1 MQTEL
6 AKRLGIEF
14 PIFAFTHCRDVVV
27 AVSKAGGFGVL
38 GAVGFTP
45 EQLETELTWIDEH
58 IGDLPYGVDI
68 VIPGKYEGMG
78 EGDAEKLEQE
88 LKDLIPE
95 QHRTFV
101 EEILDDHG
109 VPDIPDEDK
118 MQELLGWTEA
128 TAGPQVQVALSHP
141 KVKLLA
147 NALGTPP
154 PDVIDEIHES
164 GRLVAA
170 LCGTASQA
178 TRHANAGVDI
188 VIAQGTEGGGHTGDV
203 PTSLL
208 LPQVVAAVG
217 GVGIEVFLGKAHLV
231 QVFAGRAVHHDG
243 VGRRQVVGGDVVAEH
258 CQRTHAAQ
266 RAFAG
271 QGAFPVRRAT
281 DVGALRS
288 PVVQRA
294 DRRTALDAHVE
305 HRPVDLAELFRLDA
319 GLYHRVDLRIAGPD
333 VLQRHRLAV
342 VVQAEAAPE
351 SMQTCET
358 GSVSHQFLP
367 HRGGGLLRALRFVAA
382 TQRQHRMRLRPCIKL
397 LGRHE
402 DLGRR
407 QDRPL
412 RVVLQEAVALAGIGP
427 EVRQRFV
434 DERVLP
440 RIKPGTAA
448 LLRRHRQQGDL
459 LMLSTATN
467 RFITEPTASAL
478 GFEHL
483 IGTDCDTDDQGRF
496 TGRTRGTP
504 NMRAGKIE
512 NLSAWLAARG
522 QTIGGLTVSFYS
534 DSMNDLPLLEAAQQ
548 PVAVDPEPAL
558 RALATARGWP
568 IVSLLS

>member
-58 IGDLPYGVDI
+58 IGELPYGVDI

-95 QHRTFV
+95 QHRKFV
-101 EEILDDHG
+101 DDILHDHG

-203 PTSLL
+203 ASLVL
-208 LPQVVAAVG
+208 WPEVIDAIGDTPMLAAG
-217 GVGIEVFLGKAHLV
+217 
-231 QVFAGRAVHHDG
+231 
-243 VGRRQVVGGDVVAEH
+243 
-258 CQRTHAAQ
+258 
-266 RAFAG
+266 
-271 QGAFPVRRAT
+271 
-281 DVGALRS
+281 
-288 PVVQRA
+288 
-294 DRRTALDAHVE
+294 
-305 HRPVDLAELFRLDA
+305 
-319 GLYHRVDLRIAGPD
+319 
-333 VLQRHRLAV
+333 
-342 VVQAEAAPE
+342 
-351 SMQTCET
+351 
-358 GSVSHQFLP
+358 
-367 HRGGGLLRALRFVAA
+367 
-382 TQRQHRMRLRPCIKL
+382 
-397 LGRHE
+397 
-402 DLGRR
+402 
-407 QDRPL
+407 
-412 RVVLQEAVALAGIGP
+412 GIG
-427 EVRQRFV
+427 
-434 DERVLP
+434 
-440 RIKPGTAA
+440 
-448 LLRRHRQQGDL
+448 
-459 LMLSTATN
+459 S
-467 RFITEPTASAL
+467 
-478 GFEHL
+478 
-483 IGTDCDTDDQGRF
+483 GR
-496 TGRTRGTP
+496 
-504 NMRAGKIE
+504 
-512 NLSAWLAARG
+512 
-522 QTIGGLTVSFYS
+522 
-534 DSMNDLPLLEAAQQ
+534 
-548 PVAVDPEPAL
+548 
-558 RALATARGWP
+558 
-568 IVSLLS
+568 